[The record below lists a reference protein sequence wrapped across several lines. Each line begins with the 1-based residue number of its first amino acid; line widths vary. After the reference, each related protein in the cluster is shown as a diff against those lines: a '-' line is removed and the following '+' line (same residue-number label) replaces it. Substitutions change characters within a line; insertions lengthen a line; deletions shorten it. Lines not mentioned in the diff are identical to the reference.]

1 MSRHSAVLFDLDGT
15 LIDRLVAFRRG
26 AEALYDEEPAIQ
38 AVISREDFVELMLTW
53 DDDGYGD
60 RNAMYTRVLELWP
73 GVSRTLEELLAF
85 HRRMQPLHTTPDERI
100 VAFLTALHDT
110 GVPWG
115 IITNG
120 TPSQR
125 PKIAASGFGDIMPFM
140 VVSSDVGY
148 EKPDPRIYQDG
159 VKQLG
164 GVSAAN
170 TLFVGDNVETDI
182 GGAQLAGMATAWV
195 RRGREWPAA
204 NQPPDYQIDHVDE
217 LCSIL
222 L

>member
-26 AEALYDEEPAIQ
+26 AEALYDEEPATQ
-38 AVISREDFVELMLTW
+38 AVISRKDFVELMLTW

-60 RNAMYTRVLELWP
+60 RNAMYTCVLELWP

-140 VVSSDVGY
+140 VVSSEVGY

-159 VKQLG
+159 LKQLG
-164 GVSAAN
+164 GVSAAD

-195 RRGREWPAA
+195 RRGREWPAG

-217 LCSIL
+217 LRSVL

>member
-1 MSRHSAVLFDLDGT
+1 MSRHSAVLFDLDAT
-15 LIDRLVAFRRG
+15 LIDRLVAFRHG

-100 VAFLTALHDT
+100 VAFLTTLHDT

-148 EKPDPRIYQDG
+148 EKPDLRIFQDG
-159 VKQLG
+159 LKQLG
-164 GVSAAN
+164 DVSAAN

-182 GGAQLAGMATAWV
+182 GGAQSAGMVTARV

-217 LCSIL
+217 LRSVL